1 MSLGFNSSLIA
12 LIVVFLAA
20 SCEKSEP
27 IILDGHLNSVDATVT
42 DDESTEDLGCDTAH
56 LDDNF
61 IFYNQGEAF
70 LTGGP
75 ADSQHFDISNWDLN
89 PCNLRFGFCR
99 EHFPTVYDPTYETR
113 EGGDFAYDAD
123 DRFILVEDGDVKAYS
138 IELLVKHEA
147 VNDTTNGHP
156 ILVAY
161 CVLADLPIVYSRN
174 YCGNTHTF
182 ALSGYT
188 YHDKRYHWDT
198 EAFVMWDR
206 ETESLWFPL
215 AEKSVSG
222 TMDEVQLETFN
233 QSKWRVTTYAD
244 IQQNY
249 PTAKLLARDIVVDPP
264 EGWPT
269 IDPADVNCN

>member
-1 MSLGFNSSLIA
+1 MRLTKRILI
-12 LIVVFLAA
+12 LELLCLFLVV
-20 SCEKSEP
+20 SCEKVEP
-27 IILDGHLNSVDATVT
+27 TIVDQEFVATNDTSVDDAS
-42 DDESTEDLGCDTAH
+42 DGEQDCDTAH

-61 IFYNQGEAF
+61 IFYREGEAF

-99 EHFPTVYDPTYETR
+99 EHFPAVYDPRYESR
-113 EGGDFAYDAD
+113 EGGDFAYDPE
-123 DRFILVEDGDVKAYS
+123 DRFILVDDGEVKAYS

-147 VNDTTNGHP
+147 VNDTINGHP

-174 YCGNTHTF
+174 YCGNTLTF

-215 AEKSVSG
+215 ADKAVAG
-222 TMDEVQLETFN
+222 TMDEVQLETYN

-244 IQQNY
+244 VQQNY
-249 PTAKLLARDIVVDPP
+249 PRAKLLARDIVVDPP
-264 EGWPT
+264 GGWPT
-269 IDPADVNCN
+269 LDPADVNCN